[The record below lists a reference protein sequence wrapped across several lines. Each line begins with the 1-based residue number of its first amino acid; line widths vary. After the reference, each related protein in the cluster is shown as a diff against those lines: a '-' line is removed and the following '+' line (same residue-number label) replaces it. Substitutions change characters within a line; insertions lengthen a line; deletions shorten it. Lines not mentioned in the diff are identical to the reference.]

1 MIALTLEEA
10 EAHVFGVARCIGPEL
25 VAVFANSPI
34 FHAIRRAP
42 CGRPAA
48 PCPATN

>member
-1 MIALTLEEA
+1 MTALTLEES
-10 EAHVFGVARCIGPEL
+10 EAHVFILARRIGSEL

-34 FHAIRRAP
+34 FHAIRGAP

-48 PCPATN
+48 PCPPTN